1 MCAESPD
8 VLASIPRPGS
18 VGSTVLPTGAIGIRR
33 GRLQV
38 MPSDDEDKTR
48 SSMPVL
54 QRNSDRQ
61 SGQVT
66 YTLPDP
72 SMLAETRP
80 PPRRLYGGM
89 PPFGPKKTSCPTRDG
104 LLQVWPPS
112 VDLID
117 RTVVS
122 KQSEMGMTTVP
133 LGCTSG
139 WPPITQVS
147 SGVVL

>member
-1 MCAESPD
+1 
-8 VLASIPRPGS
+8 PGPAPW
-18 VGSTVLPTGAIGIRR
+18 L
-33 GRLQV
+33 
-38 MPSDDEDKTR
+38 
-48 SSMPVL
+48 
-54 QRNSDRQ
+54 
-61 SGQVT
+61 
-66 YTLPDP
+66 
-72 SMLAETRP
+72 LAETRP
-80 PPRRLYGGM
+80 PPRRVYGGM

-147 SGVVL
+147 SGVVLGAPQVAPPSVDVLIWTRFARSW